1 MMRIVTFGTTVETT
15 RVMHAAM
22 TKRPDAS
29 SKNTPI
35 RRYSGIRRVQ
45 SIGSGMVSKS
55 ASVEALKQL
64 SMMKK
69 VNDAVHVLS
78 GSGRT

>member
-1 MMRIVTFGTTVETT
+1 MIRIVTFGTTVEAT

-22 TKRPDAS
+22 TKMPDAS

-35 RRYSGIRRVQ
+35 RRCSDILRVHK
-45 SIGSGMVSKS
+45 IGSGMVSKS
-55 ASVEALKQL
+55 ASVAALKQL
-64 SMMKK
+64 RIMKK
-69 VNDAVHVLS
+69 VDDAVHVLS